1 MSEKKVQGSR
11 RTVGSWRYHIMKHY
25 LHRVQ
30 KFKLEAN
37 TLAEIEAWNKVEAW
51 FRTIIEHKRINWK
64 GVIIL
69 PQLELEE
76 IEVKQ

>member
-11 RTVGSWRYHIMKHY
+11 RTVGSWRYRVMKGY

-30 KFKLEAN
+30 KFKREAE

-51 FRTIIEHKRINWK
+51 FRTIIEHKHINWK
-64 GVIIL
+64 DVIIL
-69 PQLELEE
+69 PQIELEE
-76 IEVKQ
+76 VKK